1 MSDEKDIQQ
10 LKREAAQKAKEAAL
24 KKLAEKQA
32 NQGNIPADSTE
43 LAKQKAA
50 AAAKAKAAALAKQ
63 KAQEAKAN
71 ETIDDA
77 NLAKQKAAA
86 AAKAKA
92 AALAKQK
99 AKETAE
105 PADEAAL
112 AKQKAAAAAKAKAAA
127 LAKQKAKQTEGAGN
141 ETADDLALAKQK
153 AVAAAKAKAAALA
166 KQKAKSEGAPADDV
180 AKQKAAAV
188 AKAKAAAAAKA
199 KASRENL
206 SDDELAKEKAKAIAA
221 AKAKAAA
228 AAKAKKLTPE
238 EQPQQEEPSPNEPI
252 LKNYVKVIEQHLGKE
267 VLEESYINR
276 LSKDAPT
283 LVAKKESYFIIA
295 KFLKEQEELAFDY
308 VSELHGTDFET
319 HMEMYV
325 YLFSY
330 VHRHTVVLKVKLD
343 RDKPEIDSLE
353 PLWKGADWPERE
365 AFDLLGIHFTGH
377 PNLTRIMMPDDWVGH
392 PLRKDY
398 EPYDVEV

>member
-1 MSDEKDIQQ
+1 
-10 LKREAAQKAKEAAL
+10 
-24 KKLAEKQA
+24 
-32 NQGNIPADSTE
+32 
-43 LAKQKAA
+43 
-50 AAAKAKAAALAKQ
+50 AAAKAKAAALATQ
-63 KAQEAKAN
+63 KAKQAEGAGN
-71 ETIDDA
+71 ESTDD
-77 NLAKQKAAA
+77 L
-86 AAKAKA
+86 
-92 AALAKQK
+92 ALAKQK
-99 AKETAE
+99 AV
-105 PADEAAL
+105 
-112 AKQKAAAAAKAKAAA
+112 AAAKAKAAA
-127 LAKQKAKQTEGAGN
+127 LAKQKAKQAEGTVN
-141 ETADDLALAKQK
+141 ESADDLALAKQK

-166 KQKAKSEGAPADDV
+166 KQKAKTEGAPADDL

-228 AAKAKKLTPE
+228 AAKAKKLTPD

-252 LKNYVKVIEQHLGKE
+252 LNKYVKVIGEQLGKD

-276 LSKDAPT
+276 LSKDVPT
-283 LVAKKESYFIIA
+283 LVAKKESYFAIA
-295 KFLKEQEELAFDY
+295 KFLKEHEELSFDY
-308 VSELHGTDFET
+308 VSELHGTDFQT

-365 AFDLLGIHFTGH
+365 AFDLLGIHFAGH